1 MGDRGRHMT
10 CQYRLPLLR
19 TTIIACIGMLAT
31 TLPPASAA
39 QVSGGL
45 SVMQPEPPRSMDPA
59 DQVATDTSSI
69 LTAMY
74 EGLVRAGADG
84 TIHPLLATT
93 WTHDTQGTTWDFVL
107 RRNVRFHDGHPM
119 TAGDVVRSFRRLLD
133 RNAPL
138 AGSSRFMAVVD
149 AVTTTDDDMTVRFH
163 LRRPYPDFLLLLSF
177 SQAFVTSPYAGASL
191 SRHADGTGPFRF
203 EEWKSS
209 EYVTQSRNPEYWGTP
224 PEITSVR
231 WIWSAEPSVM
241 DMSLHTGDSDI
252 VSDLPALYAQ
262 QMQGDPRF
270 VIHDDANGPLYWIA
284 INMDRR
290 AGSDLRIRQ
299 ALNYAT
305 DRQAL
310 VHALLRDRGQPA
322 RSPLQPVSPYFVS
335 YAPDP
340 QYDPQR
346 ARALLSEAGLGTGLT
361 FSLAVQE
368 MDEPIAE
375 ALQDMWKKSGIT
387 LHISRLEGGVYAS
400 EAFAG
405 PAQKEALQLDG
416 VLASWSSGF
425 IPDMQLRPLF
435 YSGSAAPAG
444 ANLGFFHD
452 PDVDAL
458 INAGAVETAGE
469 NRKAIYAKVQQMIM
483 HDAPAVLIYTR
494 DTLVGMRSDI
504 SGLVVRPDGALDITH
519 VTRNRQSRS

>member
-1 MGDRGRHMT
+1 MK
-10 CQYRLPLLR
+10 CQYRPPLSR
-19 TTIIACIGMLAT
+19 MTFFACIGMLC
-31 TLPPASAA
+31 ASSAHA
-39 QVSGGL
+39 SPITDASRCL

-69 LTAMY
+69 LTTMY
-74 EGLVRAGADG
+74 EGLVRSDADG
-84 TIHPLLATT
+84 TIHPLLATA
-93 WTHDTQGTTWDFVL
+93 WTHDPQGTTWDFVL

-119 TAGDVVRSFRRLLD
+119 TADAVMRSFRRLLD
-133 RNAPL
+133 RTAPL

-149 AVTTTDDDMTVRFH
+149 TVTTTDDDMTVRFH

-177 SQAFVTSPYAGASL
+177 SQAYVTSPFAGTSL
-191 SRHADGTGPFRF
+191 SRQADGTGPFRF
-203 EEWKSS
+203 VEWKSS
-209 EYVTQSRNPEYWGTP
+209 EYVMQSRNPDYWGTQSD
-224 PEITSVR
+224 ITNVR
-231 WIWSAEPSVM
+231 WLWSAEPSVM

-252 VSDLPALYAQ
+252 VSNLPALYAQ

-270 VIHDDANGPLYWIA
+270 VIYDDRNGPLYWIA

-290 AGSDLRIRQ
+290 SGSDIRIRQ

-305 DRQAL
+305 DRHAL

-346 ARALLSEAGLGTGLT
+346 ARTLLSDAGLAAGMT
-361 FSLAVQE
+361 FNLAVQD

-375 ALQDMWKKSGIT
+375 ALQDMWKKSGIK
-387 LHISRLEGGVYAS
+387 LRISRLEGGVYAS
-400 EAFAG
+400 EAFAD
-405 PAQKEALQLDG
+405 PMQKEALQLDG

-435 YSGSAAPAG
+435 YSASAAPAG
-444 ANLGFFHD
+444 ANLGFFHN
-452 PDVDAL
+452 PDVDTL
-458 INAGAVETAGE
+458 INQGAVETSE
-469 NRKAIYAKVQQMIM
+469 DIRKDIYARVQKMIM

-494 DTLVGMRSDI
+494 DTLVGMRADI
-504 SGLVVRPDGALDITH
+504 TGLVVRPDGALDITH
-519 VTRNRQSRS
+519 VTRNRQPHS

>member
-1 MGDRGRHMT
+1 MK
-10 CQYRLPLLR
+10 CQYRPPLSRAALF
-19 TTIIACIGMLAT
+19 ACIGL
-31 TLPPASAA
+31 LCVPVGHASARA
-39 QVSGGL
+39 SSTGDAPRGL

-74 EGLVRAGADG
+74 EGLVRADTDG
-84 TIHPLLATT
+84 TVRPLLATA
-93 WTHDTQGTTWDFVL
+93 WTHDAQGTTWDFVL

-119 TAGDVVRSFRRLLD
+119 TAEAVVRSFHRLMD
-133 RNAPL
+133 RSAPL

-149 AVTTTDDDMTVRFH
+149 TVTTTDDDMTVRFH
-163 LRRPYPDFLLLLSF
+163 LHRPYPDFLLLLSF
-177 SQAFVTSPYAGASL
+177 SQAYITSPFAGASL

-203 EEWKSS
+203 AEWKSS
-209 EYVTQSRNPEYWGTP
+209 EYVMQSRNPDYWGTQSD
-224 PEITSVR
+224 IADVR
-231 WIWSAEPSVM
+231 WLWSAEPSVM

-252 VSDLPALYAQ
+252 VSNLPALYAQ

-270 VIHDDANGPLYWIA
+270 VIHDDRNGPLYWIA

-290 AGSDLRIRQ
+290 AGSDIRIRQ

-305 DRQAL
+305 DRRAL

-346 ARALLSEAGLGTGLT
+346 ARALLSDAGLPSGMT
-361 FSLAVQE
+361 FSLAVQD

-387 LHISRLEGGVYAS
+387 LQISRLEGGVYAS
-400 EAFAG
+400 EAFAD
-405 PAQKEALQLDG
+405 PAQKAALQLDG

-435 YSGSAAPAG
+435 YGASAAPAG

-452 PDVDAL
+452 PDVDVL
-458 INAGAVETAGE
+458 INQGAVETSAD
-469 NRKAIYAKVQQMIM
+469 NRKDIYARVQQMIM
-483 HDAPAVLIYTR
+483 RDAPAVLIYTR
-494 DTLVGMRSDI
+494 DTLVGMRADI
-504 SGLVVRPDGALDITH
+504 SGLVVRPDGALDVTH
-519 VTRNRQSRS
+519 VTRNRQPHS